1 MGKSQLL
8 GEEVEVWDRFRAG
21 DEEAFSQIFAVFSD
35 ILYNYGC
42 RLHPD
47 KELVKDCLQDLFVT
61 IWNRRHVLSATTSI
75 KFYLFRALRREI
87 ALKVKEAAKISVYRE
102 TEGWVKVETPSD
114 DRLIEAEDEKH
125 IHALLER
132 AVEQLSERQRE
143 AVYLRFYQ
151 NMEFAEIAT
160 LLEITPRAVYKLMYR
175 AIDILQDSFRS
186 SSATAATTSPTF
198 VFQGNS
204 QRLKFR
210 EQELQFGTVLPV
222 LFIGGAEF
230 FLS

>member
-1 MGKSQLL
+1 MGKSQLI
-8 GEEVEVWDRFRAG
+8 EEESELWDRFRVG
-21 DEEAFSQIFAVFSD
+21 DEEAFSQIFAAFSD
-35 ILYNYGC
+35 ILYNYGY

-61 IWNRRHVLSATTSI
+61 IWNRRHMLSPTTSI

-87 ALKVKEAAKISVYRE
+87 AVKVKEAAKNSIYRE
-102 TEGWVKVETPSD
+102 TEGVAQVENPSD

-125 IHALLER
+125 FHVLLER

-175 AIDILQDSFRS
+175 AIDILQESFRS
-186 SSATAATTSPTF
+186 SSATTITSSSTF
-198 VFQGNS
+198 VFQSNN

-210 EQELQFGTVLPV
+210 KQELQFGSLLPA